1 MNPHDARS
9 TVADAL
15 TEIVPDADVDAF
27 PADAPLREELEL
39 DSLDFLT
46 FVELLSSRAQ
56 VRIDELD
63 YPRLATLDSSVAFL
77 VERCA

>member
-1 MNPHDARS
+1 M
-9 TVADAL
+9 ADAL
-15 TEIVPDADVDAF
+15 IEIVPDADVDAL
-27 PADAPLREELEL
+27 PPSAPCARELEL

-56 VRIDELD
+56 VRIDEMD

-77 VERCA
+77 VEQTA